1 MAGEHKISC
10 RHLWKIFGPHPTRVK
25 DDLDPQLSRD
35 EILER
40 TGHLVAVKDVSFDV
54 GEAEICFDRVPL

>member
-1 MAGEHKISC
+1 MVKHKISC
-10 RHLWKIFGPHPTRVK
+10 RHVWKVFGRDPIQATHN
-25 DDLDPQLSRD
+25 LNPQLSRD

-40 TGHLVAVKDVSFDV
+40 AGHLVAVKDVSFDV